1 MIKKLRTKHSLTDTR
16 AHTHTD
22 EAGEANTSDGK
33 QVQKA
38 TEDMKRPPEEVNNSG
53 ILMSSVEIFP
63 TQP

>member
-1 MIKKLRTKHSLTDTR
+1 MIKKLRTEHSLTR
-16 AHTHTD
+16 AHTHTLKRQ
-22 EAGEANTSDGK
+22 GEANTSDGK